1 MNSALYRV
9 MAATAAVGSLAA
21 HEPAAAASNQ
31 LETSSPQTNAIA
43 PQPVNAAIAPISTAI
58 APDVPTVDFSNSKSI
73 AAVPATTVVPATSNR
88 ATSQAQLP
96 SLPPVPVVSAPV
108 SQTPV
113 GTQLPTVGVSPAP
126 QTLPR
131 VTPSASPVSPT
142 VSSPAP
148 TSTQTAAQM
157 EFQYRV
163 IVPASTAD
171 VQQRVRA
178 AVPDSFRTTV
188 NGQTVMQ
195 VGLFRE
201 QSPAEELKRSLER
214 QNLRASIVSVGGTVS
229 PSQPSQPVPAPQ
241 PGQPSQSAAGSM
253 YRVIVP
259 ASTTAVQQR
268 VRAIAPDA
276 FRTTLNGQTVMQAG
290 LFRDQST
297 AEALKRSFDQQ
308 NLRASIIVTPGTAT
322 PPSQPSPPRAM
333 MYRVIVPASTAAVQQ
348 RVRAIAP
355 DAFRTTLNGQAVMQ
369 AGLFRDQ
376 ATAATLQQSLNRQ
389 NLQAS
394 IVPVAETSV
403 RPPQAPA
410 PNNPSTEV
418 PKDRIVV
425 MIDPGHGGADPGAI
439 GIGGLREEDI
449 VLSISQQVAS
459 LLEREGIQAIL
470 TRADDRGLELSTR
483 VQLAQR
489 ANANYFVSIH
499 ANSLNMS
506 RPDVNGVETFYYN
519 SGRELARSI
528 QNSIMQSV
536 DMNNRGVKQANFYVL
551 RNTSM
556 PAALVEVGFVTGR
569 DDAAKLSD
577 SGFRTTMAG
586 AIARGIVQNVRS
598 R

>member
-21 HEPAAAASNQ
+21 HEPASASSSQ
-31 LETSSPQTNAIA
+31 PETSSPRANAIA
-43 PQPVNAAIAPISTAI
+43 PQQMNAAIAPIPMAI
-58 APDVPTVDFSNSKSI
+58 APDLPTVDFSNSKSVVT
-73 AAVPATTVVPATSNR
+73 ASAVTVSPTSNV

-96 SLPPVPVVSAPV
+96 PLPTVPSAPV
-108 SQTPV
+108 ISTPSTQAPAV
-113 GTQLPTVGVSPAP
+113 QLPTVGVPPTS
-126 QTLPR
+126 QDLPR
-131 VTPSASPVSPT
+131 VPSPASPVS
-142 VSSPAP
+142 SPAL
-148 TSTQTAAQM
+148 TQTAAQM
-157 EFQYRV
+157 GQYRV
-163 IVPASTAD
+163 IVPASTAE
-171 VQQRVRA
+171 VQQRVRTA
-178 AVPDSFRTTV
+178 IPDSFRTTV
-188 NGQTVMQ
+188 NGQMVMQ
-195 VGLFRE
+195 VGLFQE

-214 QNLRASIVSVGGTVS
+214 QNLQASIVSVGGTVA
-229 PSQPSQPVPAPQ
+229 PSQPSQPAQ
-241 PGQPSQSAAGSM
+241 PVFPSQPQPSQSAAGSLYRVIVPVSTAAM
-253 YRVIVP
+253 QQRVRAIAPDAFRTTLNGQTVMQAGLFQDQGTAEALKRSFDQQNLRASIIVTPGTATPPSQPSSPRAMVYRVIVP

-290 LFRDQST
+290 LFRDQ
-297 AEALKRSFDQQ
+297 
-308 NLRASIIVTPGTAT
+308 
-322 PPSQPSPPRAM
+322 
-333 MYRVIVPASTAAVQQ
+333 
-348 RVRAIAP
+348 
-355 DAFRTTLNGQAVMQ
+355 
-369 AGLFRDQ
+369 
-376 ATAATLQQSLNRQ
+376 ATAATLQQSFNRQ

-394 IVPVAETSV
+394 IVPIAETSV
-403 RPPQAPA
+403 RPPQQVPS
-410 PNNPSTEV
+410 PSNPSAEV

-459 LLEREGIQAIL
+459 LLEQEGIQAIL
-470 TRADDRGLELSTR
+470 TRSDDRGLELSTR

-506 RPDVNGVETFYYN
+506 RPDVNGVETFYHN
-519 SGRELARSI
+519 SGRELAQSI
-528 QNSIMQSV
+528 QNSIMQNV

-569 DDAAKLSD
+569 DDAAKLRD
-577 SGFRTTMAG
+577 AGFRTTMAG

>member
-31 LETSSPQTNAIA
+31 LETLSPQTNASA
-43 PQPVNAAIAPISTAI
+43 PQRADAVIAPIPMAI
-58 APDVPTVDFSNSKSI
+58 APDMPTVDFSNSKS
-73 AAVPATTVVPATSNR
+73 VVPVSAISNA

-96 SLPPVPVVSAPV
+96 SLPPVPPTSVVSAPAA
-108 SQTPV
+108 QAPIAAP
-113 GTQLPTVGVSPAP
+113 LPTVGVSPAP
-126 QTLPR
+126 QMPR
-131 VTPSASPVSPT
+131 VSPPALT

-148 TSTQTAAQM
+148 TQTAAQM
-157 EFQYRV
+157 GFQYRV
-163 IVPASTAD
+163 IVPASTAE
-171 VQQRVRA
+171 VQQRVKT

-201 QSPAEELKRSLER
+201 QSPAEELKGSLER
-214 QNLRASIVSVGGTVS
+214 QNLQASIISVGGTVAPSQPSQPAQPVS
-229 PSQPSQPVPAPQ
+229 PSQPSQPAQ
-241 PGQPSQSAAGSM
+241 PQSASGAL

-259 ASTTAVQQR
+259 ASTAAVEQR

-276 FRTTLNGQTVMQAG
+276 FRTTFNGQTVMQAG
-290 LFRDQST
+290 LFRDQAT

-308 NLRASIIVTPGTAT
+308 NLRASIIVAPGTAA

-333 MYRVIVPASTAAVQQ
+333 MYRVIVPAGTAAVEQ
-348 RVRAIAP
+348 RVRVIAP
-355 DAFRTTLNGQAVMQ
+355 DAFRTTFNGQTVMQ

-403 RPPQAPA
+403 RPPQSPS
-410 PNNPSTEV
+410 PSNPSTEV
-418 PKDRIVV
+418 PKERIVV
-425 MIDPGHGGADPGAI
+425 MIDPGHGGGDPGAV
-439 GIGGLREEDI
+439 GIGGLREKDI

-459 LLEREGIQAIL
+459 LLEQESIQAIL

-506 RPDVNGVETFYYN
+506 RSDVNGVETFYYN
-519 SGRELARSI
+519 SGRELAQSI
-528 QNSIMQSV
+528 QNSIMQNV

-569 DDAAKLSD
+569 EDAAKLND
-577 SGFRTTMAG
+577 AGFRTTMAG

>member
-21 HEPAAAASNQ
+21 HEPASASSSQ
-31 LETSSPQTNAIA
+31 PETSSPRANAIA
-43 PQPVNAAIAPISTAI
+43 PQQMNAAIAPIPMAI
-58 APDVPTVDFSNSKSI
+58 APDSPTVDFSNSKSVVT
-73 AAVPATTVVPATSNR
+73 ASAVTVSPTSNV
-88 ATSQAQLP
+88 ATSQAQLAPLPTVP
-96 SLPPVPVVSAPV
+96 SAPVVSPPSTQALAA
-108 SQTPV
+108 
-113 GTQLPTVGVSPAP
+113 QLPTVGVSPAP

-131 VTPSASPVSPT
+131 VSSPTSPVS
-142 VSSPAP
+142 SPVP
-148 TSTQTAAQM
+148 TQTAAQM
-157 EFQYRV
+157 GQYRV
-163 IVPASTAD
+163 VVPANTAAM
-171 VQQRVRA
+171 QQRVRT

-195 VGLFRE
+195 VGLFQD

-214 QNLRASIVSVGGTVS
+214 QNLQASIVSVGGTVA
-229 PSQPSQPVPAPQ
+229 PSQPSQPAQ
-241 PGQPSQSAAGSM
+241 PVFPSQPQPSQSAAGSLYRIIVPVSTAAM
-253 YRVIVP
+253 QQRVRAIAPDAFRTTLNGQTVMQAGLFQDQGTAEALKRSFDQQNLRASIIVTPGTAVPPSQPSPPRAMVYRVIVP

-290 LFRDQST
+290 LFRDQ
-297 AEALKRSFDQQ
+297 
-308 NLRASIIVTPGTAT
+308 
-322 PPSQPSPPRAM
+322 
-333 MYRVIVPASTAAVQQ
+333 
-348 RVRAIAP
+348 
-355 DAFRTTLNGQAVMQ
+355 
-369 AGLFRDQ
+369 
-376 ATAATLQQSLNRQ
+376 ATAATLQQSFNRQ

-394 IVPVAETSV
+394 IVPIAETSV
-403 RPPQAPA
+403 RPPQVPS
-410 PNNPSTEV
+410 PSNPSAEV

-459 LLEREGIQAIL
+459 LLEQEGIQAIL
-470 TRADDRGLELSTR
+470 TRGDDRGLELSTR

-506 RPDVNGVETFYYN
+506 RPDVNGVETFYHN
-519 SGRELARSI
+519 SGRELAQSI
-528 QNSIMQSV
+528 QNSIMQNV

-569 DDAAKLSD
+569 DDAAKLRD
-577 SGFRTTMAG
+577 AGFRTTMAG

>member
-1 MNSALYRV
+1 MQAGLFRDQSTAEALKHSFDQQNLRASIIV
-9 MAATAAVGSLAA
+9 TPGTAAPPSQ
-21 HEPAAAASNQ
+21 P
-31 LETSSPQTNAIA
+31 SP
-43 PQPVNAAIAPISTAI
+43 P
-58 APDVPTVDFSNSKSI
+58 
-73 AAVPATTVVPATSNR
+73 R
-88 ATSQAQLP
+88 A
-96 SLPPVPVVSAPV
+96 
-108 SQTPV
+108 
-113 GTQLPTVGVSPAP
+113 
-126 QTLPR
+126 
-131 VTPSASPVSPT
+131 
-142 VSSPAP
+142 
-148 TSTQTAAQM
+148 M
-157 EFQYRV
+157 MYRV
-163 IVPASTAD
+163 IVPASTA
-171 VQQRVRA
+171 
-178 AVPDSFRTTV
+178 AV
-188 NGQTVMQ
+188 
-195 VGLFRE
+195 E
-201 QSPAEELKRSLER
+201 
-214 QNLRASIVSVGGTVS
+214 
-229 PSQPSQPVPAPQ
+229 
-241 PGQPSQSAAGSM
+241 
-253 YRVIVP
+253 
-259 ASTTAVQQR
+259 QR

-290 LFRDQST
+290 LFRDQS
-297 AEALKRSFDQQ
+297 
-308 NLRASIIVTPGTAT
+308 
-322 PPSQPSPPRAM
+322 
-333 MYRVIVPASTAAVQQ
+333 
-348 RVRAIAP
+348 
-355 DAFRTTLNGQAVMQ
+355 
-369 AGLFRDQ
+369 
-376 ATAATLQQSLNRQ
+376 TAATLQQSLNRQ

-410 PNNPSTEV
+410 PSNPSAEV

-499 ANSLNMS
+499 ANALNMS

-519 SGRELARSI
+519 SGRELAQSI